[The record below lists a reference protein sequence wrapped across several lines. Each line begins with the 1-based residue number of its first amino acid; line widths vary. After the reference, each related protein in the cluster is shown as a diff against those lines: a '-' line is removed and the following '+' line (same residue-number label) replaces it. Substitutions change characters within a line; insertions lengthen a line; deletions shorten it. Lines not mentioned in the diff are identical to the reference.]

1 MLNWLNRT
9 NSSAAATAGYPQPPL
24 ANWRNREKSAESRP
38 RTLEPAQPLPRKR
51 RFGLLE
57 LFSFAVVL
65 ALIVGVDLYIFGIN
79 KRLSALE
86 SQFTEVKEWAFP
98 ASLLEGKY
106 ASLNARVRALTDAYS
121 GLNQKLALATAQ
133 QETVATIEPEAA
145 GTPET
150 TDRTAPAP
158 AASEISTQ
166 QPAVTVATQAATEP
180 ETAGL
185 SATTDMM
192 ARAVVA
198 RTAPATDESTTLAMA
213 DTDLPS
219 EAPAAGITEPATSR
233 NPPSLKV
240 SGLVRR
246 TEPQAARMQ
255 DEPARSADDAEPMP
269 QSSSQEPNLAAA
281 EEPAVPV
288 TPAPATDPQSAPV
301 SRKAGPWVINLLSD
315 PSETLAARFA
325 DQARERGVTVEQT
338 RTEVKGRVYW
348 RVQITGFATAGEAQ
362 ARAEQVKEKL
372 KLKDVWVF
380 KQAG

>member
-9 NSSAAATAGYPQPPL
+9 NSSAAATAGYPRPPL
-24 ANWRNREKSAESRP
+24 ANWRNREQSAETGP

-121 GLNQKLALATAQ
+121 GLNQKLALATSQ
-133 QETVATIEPEAA
+133 QETVANVEPEAA
-145 GTPET
+145 GTAET
-150 TDRTAPAP
+150 TDWTAAATAESDIPA
-158 AASEISTQ
+158 Q
-166 QPAVTVATQAATEP
+166 QPAVATQAAIEP

-192 ARAVVA
+192 ARAVVV
-198 RTAPATDESTTLAMA
+198 RTAPAADENTTLAMA

-219 EAPAAGITEPATSR
+219 EAPAAGISGPAASR
-233 NPPSLKV
+233 NPASLKV

-246 TEPQAARMQ
+246 TEPADARMQ
-255 DEPARSADDAEPMP
+255 DESARSTDDAEPMP
-269 QSSSQEPNLAAA
+269 QSVALQPELATA
-281 EEPAVPV
+281 EESAVPV
-288 TPAPATDPQSAPV
+288 TPPRTTDAQSAPV

-325 DQARERGVTVEQT
+325 EKARARGVTVEQT

-372 KLKDVWVF
+372 NLKDVWVF